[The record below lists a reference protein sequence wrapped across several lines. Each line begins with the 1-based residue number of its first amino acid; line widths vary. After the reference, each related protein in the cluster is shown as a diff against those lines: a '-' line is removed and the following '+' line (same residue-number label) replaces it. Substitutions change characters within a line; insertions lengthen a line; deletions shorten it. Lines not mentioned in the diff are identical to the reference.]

1 MVCDLLLLL
10 LLDNGMGDIGERER
24 KKKGDSISTTMRG
37 CEIVDNIS
45 ITII

>member
-1 MVCDLLLLL
+1 MR
-10 LLDNGMGDIGERER
+10 DIGERER
-24 KKKGDSISTTMRG
+24 ERKGDSISTTMRG